1 MLFSCEILK
10 VHCIFLDGNQ
20 WSKRGIGNG
29 VHDDKT
35 AECITNHLT
44 SFSMVVLDAKVK
56 LILFE
61 LNNFSLEKVV
71 KSHWNHVCITES
83 IRYPHYFYTI

>member
-20 WSKRGIGNG
+20 WSKRGIGSG

-71 KSHWNHVCITES
+71 KSH
-83 IRYPHYFYTI
+83 